1 MIIDFLRLGKDQ
13 QLGDSCILRNP
24 SNRDCLNSVVINIRD
39 FLHIYYEANVSLAA
53 MYKVEHLITR
63 TSLL

>member
-13 QLGDSCILRNP
+13 QGDSCILR
-24 SNRDCLNSVVINIRD
+24 NRDCLNSVVINIRD

>member
-13 QLGDSCILRNP
+13 RLDDNCVLRNSS

-39 FLHIYYEANVSLAA
+39 FLHIYYEANVSL
-53 MYKVEHLITR
+53 VGRNVQGR
-63 TSLL
+63 TFNN